1 MAITTNNNNEI
12 GGKITQALGAGS
24 GVDIHNLATT
34 LAETE
39 TMPRINSVTEKK
51 AESTVAISGY
61 GVLKSSVSSLKTS
74 FEKLKNPGSLMDK
87 TVSTSHSTR
96 LEANIT
102 TAANAQPGTHIIQ
115 VIELAKPQ
123 QNRVRDNGSNF
134 TALDQSLSGSN
145 FTITIKVPHD
155 AVSGTDVVVSD
166 RTPQGII
173 NAVNSV
179 TSTTG
184 VSARALS
191 TSTGSANF
199 GIFLT
204 GKTGVNNS
212 FDFTSTLSGS
222 DALSGGGYAN
232 KTQSAVDL
240 NVTLNGQANVK
251 KDNNTPKDLIE
262 GLDLDF
268 KREGSGTELTVTVS
282 QSTQALEDNLNAM
295 IDSYNNFINLSSY
308 LTGEKS
314 EDDELAGSLAGE
326 KGTVNLIKNRVR
338 GIIGQTSESASNG
351 LSTLRDLGIT
361 TKLGGE
367 IALNATTYAAAVKD
381 KLSDIQT
388 MLTNNLTDQDKS
400 DTRNHGLAL
409 DITTVLDNITNDQ
422 GTITTKETN
431 VTADVARYEE
441 ELIDLQER
449 LETIKQRYLR
459 QFVAME
465 SLVQRNKSTGEY
477 LTGQFKA
484 MENMYSSK

>member
-61 GVLKSSVSSLKTS
+61 GVLKASVSSLKAS
-74 FEKLKNPGSLMDK
+74 FEKLKNPGSLLDK
-87 TVSTSHSTR
+87 TVSTSHNTR

-102 TAANAQPGTHIIQ
+102 TAENAQPGTNIIQ
-115 VIELAKPQ
+115 VISLAKPQ
-123 QNRVRDNGSNF
+123 QNRVRDNSSNF

-155 AVSGTDVVVSD
+155 AASGTDVVVSD
-166 RTPQGII
+166 HTPQGII

-191 TSTGSANF
+191 TGTSSANF

-212 FDFTSTLSGS
+212 FDFTSTLSGDS
-222 DALSGGGYAN
+222 ALSGGGHGN
-232 KTQSAVDL
+232 KTQTATDL
-240 NVTLNGQANVK
+240 NVTLNGLANVK
-251 KDNNTPKDLIE
+251 KESNTPKDLID
-262 GLDLDF
+262 GLELDF
-268 KREGSGTELTVTVS
+268 KREGSSTDLTVTVG
-282 QSTQALEDNLNAM
+282 QSTQSLEDSLNTM
-295 IDSYNNFINLSSY
+295 IDSYNNVIQLSNY
-308 LTGEKS
+308 LTGDKS
-314 EDDELAGSLAGE
+314 EDDELAGSLASE
-326 KGTVNLIKNRVR
+326 KGTVNLIKSRIR
-338 GIIGQTSESASNG
+338 GIISQSSESASNG
-351 LSTLRDLGIT
+351 LTTLRDLGIT

-400 DTRNHGLAL
+400 DTRDHGLAL

-431 VTADVARYEE
+431 VTADVARYEK
-441 ELIDLQER
+441 ELTDLQER